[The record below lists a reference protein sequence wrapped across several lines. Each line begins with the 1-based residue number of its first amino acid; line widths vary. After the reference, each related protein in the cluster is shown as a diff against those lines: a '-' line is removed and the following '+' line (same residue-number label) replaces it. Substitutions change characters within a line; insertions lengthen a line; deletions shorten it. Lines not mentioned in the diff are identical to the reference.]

1 MSSNIRSG
9 SYHIIRTSGYGNLT
23 MDEHENSTPF
33 SILHAAG
40 LLSQRSRLSKFE
52 QALQQTVT
60 EESYVVDLG
69 TGTGVLAMLAAKAGA
84 RKVTAIEID
93 RFSAKYATQ
102 AIKENGLD
110 DIVEVVRSHYT
121 DFRPDERADIVTCEM
136 LSSVMLVEPQ
146 IPASQ
151 WAVHNIL
158 KEQGILLPR
167 SVTVYATPVQCSDI
181 WERFQSCGFEFPKV
195 PQTME
200 RDPSGDLANLTV
212 LEEFDFQIQ
221 KSEWNVDKK
230 LEFMALKNGIVHG
243 LVGMFE
249 ATLMDKIK
257 LTMED
262 GWRDLFLPLDNP
274 VSVSEGDILGFEVR
288 YSPAVVDS
296 LRLRCQVIESENGIK
311 YQQ

>member
-1 MSSNIRSG
+1 
-9 SYHIIRTSGYGNLT
+9 

-40 LLSQRSRLSKFE
+40 LLSQRSRISKFE
-52 QALQQTVT
+52 QALQRTVT

-84 RKVTAIEID
+84 RRVTAVEID
-93 RFSAKYATQ
+93 RFSVEYARQ

-110 DIVEVVRSHYT
+110 EIVEVVRSHYT

-151 WAVHNIL
+151 WAVQNIL
-158 KEQGILLPR
+158 KKQGILLPR
-167 SVTVYATPVQCSDI
+167 NATVYVAPVQSSEI
-181 WERFQSCGFEFPKV
+181 WERFQSSGFRFPRV

-200 RDPSGDLANLTV
+200 RDPSRDLANLTV
-212 LEEFDFQIQ
+212 LEEFDFQLHR
-221 KSEWNVDKK
+221 SEWNVDKR
-230 LEFMALKNGIVHG
+230 LEFVALKDGIVHG

-249 ATLMDKIK
+249 ATLINEIK

-262 GWRDLFLPLDNP
+262 GWRDLFLPLDSP
-274 VSVSEGDILGFEVR
+274 VSVSEGDLLHFEVR

-296 LRLRCQVIESENGIK
+296 LRLRCRTIESENRIK
-311 YQQ
+311 YGQWKYQADRF